1 MTTTIARIFKYP
13 LCMLLVCM
21 AMMPAGAAAQEID
34 ELDRSSVRE
43 VLTLVEN
50 RQTPWERIEL
60 SGKLKCDLLPLS
72 PSIKIYMEKGK
83 RIDLSIRAP
92 FLGEVGRLQAD
103 TDTIFLIN
111 KHRKIYWSA
120 SMTEVSRKY
129 PGGLE
134 LLQSILLGHPMIFGE
149 GLVGT
154 DMGAMLSVY
163 PDDEDGWLLMPK
175 DKYQVAGAR
184 YGYVIGA
191 SGETLAL
198 IVERENSDDYIQ
210 IDYDWKKNSKY
221 NLLLQL
227 ALGSKD
233 IDATLQFDAPRED
246 ALPMNPI
253 AIDSK
258 YRRVDIKEFL
268 SKII

>member
-1 MTTTIARIFKYP
+1 MTTPIVRHIRYILGIILA
-13 LCMLLVCM
+13 CM
-21 AMMPAGAAAQEID
+21 AMMPAGATAQEIE
-34 ELDRSSVRE
+34 ELDRTSVKE
-43 VLTLVEN
+43 VMTLVEN
-50 RQTPWERIEL
+50 HQTPWERIEL

-72 PSIKIYMEKGK
+72 PSIKIFMEKGK

-111 KHRKIYWSA
+111 KHRKIFWSA
-120 SMTEVSRKY
+120 SMSEVSEKY
-129 PGGLE
+129 PGGIE
-134 LLQSILLGHPMIFGE
+134 LLQSILLGRTVIFGE
-149 GLVGT
+149 GPAGT
-154 DMGAMLSVY
+154 DMGAMLSIY

-184 YGYVIGA
+184 YGYVVGA
-191 SGETLAL
+191 DGETLSL

-210 IDYDWKKNSKY
+210 IDYDWKNNSKY

-227 ALGSKD
+227 ALGSKE
-233 IDATLQFDAPRED
+233 IEATLQFDAPREN

-253 AIDSK
+253 AIDRK